1 MCVVTYFP
9 SEKEMFLTSNRD
21 EKNTRK
27 TVHPK
32 TYKHEGLDI
41 IYPKDLEQGGS
52 WLAINATEKRLACLL
67 NAKGVQPNPKDK
79 ISRGTIPINFVLN
92 EKSVLQKNMLKKVAP
107 FTLICIDYV
116 NRIFIEEFH
125 WHGNNMSL
133 KLIDEKK
140 PQLWCSNTLYTAKEK
155 NRFTTK
161 FKGKKTDIK
170 SLEDIVNFHKE
181 IAQPLQNNVFIKKDK
196 DIQTMS
202 ITGVQA
208 TAKSTFV
215 SYSNLVEKST
225 RILTTA
231 N

>member
-1 MCVVTYFP
+1 
-9 SEKEMFLTSNRD
+9 MFI
-21 EKNTRK
+21 RK
-27 TVHPK
+27 H
-32 TYKHEGLDI
+32 L
-41 IYPKDLEQGGS
+41 L
-52 WLAINATEKRLACLL
+52 CLL
-67 NAKGVQPNPKDK
+67 SILFFFQ
-79 ISRGTIPINFVLN
+79 FVAFGQN
-92 EKSVLQKNMLKKVAP
+92 
-107 FTLICIDYV
+107 T
-116 NRIFIEEFH
+116 
-125 WHGNNMSL
+125 SL

-170 SLEDIVNFHKE
+170 SLEDIVDFHKE
-181 IAQPLQNNVFIKKDK
+181 IAQPIQNNVFIKKDK
-196 DIQTMS
+196 NIQTMS

-215 SYSNLVEKST
+215 SYSDLVEKST